1 MVLKVFVANVK
12 VIIYFLGLSV
22 VLDIEQLFYMKN
34 GLTKGAGVRVAF
46 HDPRLK

>member
-1 MVLKVFVANVK
+1 MRTFVENVK
-12 VIIYFLGLSV
+12 VTHYNFLGLSV